1 MSELIFSLL
10 YSLSCGLRSRARLHL
25 EIIALRHQL
34 GVLQRKVPART
45 RLKVT
50 DRWLWVALS
59 RLWSDWRSSLV
70 IVKPGTVVAWH
81 RKGFRL
87 YWTWKS
93 RQRIGRPKIN
103 TEVREI
109 IQKMSR
115 ANPLWGAPRI
125 HGELLKLGLDV
136 SQATVAKY
144 MLRSPRPPSQSWRT
158 FLDNHIS
165 QLASVDFF
173 TIPTVWFEV
182 LFMFVVLA
190 HYRRRSPPLQRH
202 GSSYGCLDS
211 TANPGGLPVRDRSKI
226 SPSRSRRHLRTRIPA
241 TNRSHGHCGSTRS
254 SPVTLATCL
263 CRTNHRLDSTR
274 LSRPDDRLQ
283 PIITSPNSSFLPRLL
298 SWVENSPFARQG
310 RSGTAAGAASRKNR
324 RDPTGRRTSS
334 PIRTTSRLSGGPIPF
349 NISSHPS
356 TSQPLSVSQ
365 KPRVC

>member
-1 MSELIFSLL
+1 MRELIFSLL

-34 GVLQRKVPART
+34 GVLQRKVPTRP

-93 RQRIGRPKIN
+93 RHRIGRPKIN

-136 SQATVAKY
+136 SQATAAKY
-144 MLRSPRPPSQSWRT
+144 MVRSP
-158 FLDNHIS
+158 
-165 QLASVDFF
+165 V
-173 TIPTVWFEV
+173 
-182 LFMFVVLA
+182 
-190 HYRRRSPPLQRH
+190 RRRSPGGRFSTITFRSWLRWTSSLSQRF
-202 GSSYGCLDS
+202 GSRFCSCLSFWLMTVVVFFTS
-211 TANPGGLPVRDRSKI
+211 TSRLIPRPSGQHSK
-226 SPSRSRRHLRTRIPA
+226 SWKPSRSRPSQSIFFGIVMPFTDRYSSNKSKPWALRKYSELPDHPGNVPISNESSAR
-241 TNRSHGHCGSTRS
+241 CGGTVSTR
-254 SPVTLATCL
+254 
-263 CRTNHRLDSTR
+263 
-274 LSRPDDRLQ
+274 
-283 PIITSPNSSFLPRLL
+283 
-298 SWVENSPFARQG
+298 
-310 RSGTAAGAASRKNR
+310 
-324 RDPTGRRTSS
+324 
-334 PIRTTSRLSGGPIPF
+334 
-349 NISSHPS
+349 
-356 TSQPLSVSQ
+356 
-365 KPRVC
+365 

>member
-1 MSELIFSLL
+1 MVKTNSPILVNGRRFLRAAMGQLRRPWRLAAGASESTIPYLGRGKPEVSTRRMDCRPSSRNAVRPTSVVQRLYVNGPHFSQLVNGRRLGERNAGLSLL
-10 YSLSCGLRSRARLHL
+10 KTPSALWALKLISDGTIFQESCVNSSSLSCIRFLADFGLATRLHL

-34 GVLQRKVPART
+34 GVLQRKVPTRP

-136 SQATVAKY
+136 SQATVCEVHGTQ
-144 MLRSPRPPSQSWRT
+144 PSS
-158 FLDNHIS
+158 
-165 QLASVDFF
+165 AVA
-173 TIPTVWFEV
+173 
-182 LFMFVVLA
+182 VLA
-190 HYRRRSPPLQRH
+190 DVSRQSHFAA
-202 GSSYGCLDS
+202 GF
-211 TANPGGLPVRDRSKI
+211 GGLLHCPNDLVR
-226 SPSRSRRHLRTRIPA
+226 
-241 TNRSHGHCGSTRS
+241 GSVR
-254 SPVTLATCL
+254 VC
-263 CRTNHRLDSTR
+263 
-274 LSRPDDRLQ
+274 
-283 PIITSPNSSFLPRLL
+283 
-298 SWVENSPFARQG
+298 
-310 RSGTAAGAASRKNR
+310 RSGS
-324 RDPTGRRTSS
+324 
-334 PIRTTSRLSGGPIPF
+334 
-349 NISSHPS
+349 
-356 TSQPLSVSQ
+356 
-365 KPRVC
+365 